1 MRFKEFLTERIIK
14 GPTVNKVEVEAA
26 IDFLNKHCKDGLEAI
41 KNDSVLYRGE
51 GRSITGAKGF
61 ALVDTSS
68 LVRTSQSQL
77 DNAYQIAMDASTQLS
92 NFPSR
97 NRCLICSSSERTAM
111 NYSTWTGGN
120 RNIYAVIP
128 VDGTKIAVS
137 KESDFIHQHVKSPLY
152 KMNNVTDFGNDLVEI
167 VATIL
172 GRDVD
177 KKKFSKLTINAFNGI
192 FAKADI
198 DVLSLMLSCFF
209 SKKDTFKIAKKNEI
223 EREERELLETFAF
236 RLLILSKKDKAFIKD
251 ALENEWIIP
260 SSNFYAMKES

>member
-1 MRFKEFLTERIIK
+1 MRFKEFLTEKIVK

-77 DNAYQIAMDASTQLS
+77 DNAYQIAMDASNQLA

-97 NRCLICSSSERTAM
+97 NKSLICSTSKRTAM
-111 NYSTWTGGN
+111 NYSTWTGNN

-128 VDGTKIAVS
+128 IDGTKIAVS
-137 KESDFIHQHVKSPLY
+137 KEADFIHQHIKNPLY
-152 KMNNVTDFGNDLVEI
+152 RKGDITDFGNALVEI
-167 VATIL
+167 ASIIL
-172 GRDVD
+172 GRAVD
-177 KKKFSKLTINAFNGI
+177 ERKFSKFTIDELNGI
-192 FAKADI
+192 FAKADV
-198 DVLSLMLSCFF
+198 DALSLMLSCYFF
-209 SKKDTFKIAKKNEI
+209 GKDTFKIAKKNEM
-223 EREERELLETFAF
+223 EREERELLETFAY
-236 RLLILSKKDKAFIKD
+236 RLLMLSKKDKAFI
-251 ALENEWIIP
+251 
-260 SSNFYAMKES
+260 FT